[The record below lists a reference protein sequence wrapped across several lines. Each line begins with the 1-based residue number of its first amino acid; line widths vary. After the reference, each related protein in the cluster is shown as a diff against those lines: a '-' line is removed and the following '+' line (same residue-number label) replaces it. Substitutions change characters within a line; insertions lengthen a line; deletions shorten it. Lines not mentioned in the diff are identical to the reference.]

1 MTAAAPLRP
10 RKTVAQ
16 RTRVQKTRAQKTR
29 AQQREDT
36 INRILDVAEGQFA
49 RHGLHGVTLKAVAT
63 EAGVD
68 TALLHYYFEDKAQL
82 FSRVFGRRA
91 EIVNR
96 LRLDSL
102 DRYEQAAGD
111 TMTVRGTIDAFLR
124 PLFVLFESG
133 DQGWLNYASLV
144 AQVNNTPAWGGD
156 TMRRHFDP
164 VIQRFIDL
172 LKRVAPETSEARLYW
187 FYHLLSGSLTL
198 SLAQTG
204 RIDTLSGGLCRSSD
218 MAAICTIMTDVF
230 TSGFDAVSP
239 SDPTMV

>member
-1 MTAAAPLRP
+1 MTAAARARP
-10 RKTVAQ
+10 RKT
-16 RTRVQKTRAQKTR
+16 RAE
-29 AQQREDT
+29 QREAT
-36 INRILDVAEGQFA
+36 ISRILDVAESQFS
-49 RHGLHGVTLKAVAT
+49 RHGLHGVTLKAVAA

-102 DRYEQAAGD
+102 DRYEQAAGAA
-111 TMTVRGTIDAFLR
+111 MTVRGTIDAFLR

-156 TMRRHFDP
+156 TMRQHFDP

-172 LKRVAPETSEARLYW
+172 LKQVAPDTPEARLYW

-218 MAAICTIMTDVF
+218 MAAICAVMTDVF
-230 TSGFDAVSP
+230 TRGFDAV
-239 SDPTMV
+239 DPGTETSGTGHG